1 MAYMRVEKLMKMLGM
16 LLGVSS
22 IGLLA
27 GCSSSSSSS
36 PSAAATY
43 KIDYSDQ
50 ISANGVSNSKLNIDV
65 NKANLMASV
74 SQAKDETYSIEITK
88 NPNILVHNNC
98 VNIAIGNACQLELSL
113 KASASNQETL
123 NWKVVLPSGS
133 SKSEHTVINKHDLS
147 INLTKS
153 SVLPL
158 NHVDTVTIVNG
169 SKTDYYFNQPIF
181 VDVLNRP
188 LKTAVISNNT
198 CKNEIKLGEQCSFN
212 IQSNTDG
219 AQGYLKLDLKDEP
232 IGEISFSKVVVKGVK
247 NQDIPANAAK
257 GVRYPFTYTF
267 SNTNTTLPATGVS
280 FTNAFP
286 APDFTLDT
294 ANSSCNG
301 ITTIAANS
309 SCTWKGTFTP
319 GTNGNKT
326 MSSTLHYAEGS
337 DVSLTSASQ
346 VTTIAI
352 TGTKNQ
358 DIPANAATG
367 VRYPFTYTFSNT
379 NTTLPA
385 TGVSF
390 TNAFPAPDFT
400 LDTANSSCNGITTI
414 AANSSCTWKGTF
426 TPGTDGNKTMSS
438 TLHYAEGSYVSLSSS
453 SQVLFA
459 TTPINT
465 GPGVAENGWNWPTP
479 RFDEAKQADSS
490 PCTDAEYDKLTGLM
504 WGKDGGVAGRKIW
517 ADAKTYPNTL
527 SLCGYNDWRLPTIN
541 ELASLVNF
549 LATKN
554 SPASWLNN
562 NGFRNILATPANYWS
577 STVYSLRGGLAWS
590 VSMSHGW
597 AGIYVQHGANYILP
611 VRGPTSLF
619 ASAGAVIQNT
629 HPGGTSPG
637 QWPATRFDAAKKAD
651 SSPCTDAEYDK
662 LTGLMWAKN
671 GSASGQKNWADA
683 KTYPNTLSLC
693 GYNDWRLPTIKEL
706 ASLVNFLDTNSPASW
721 LNNNGFNNIQQ
732 DNYWSSTVDYYPVG
746 SASAWY
752 VNMFNGFV
760 GSTNQTYNNYVLP
773 VRGPN

>member
-1 MAYMRVEKLMKMLGM
+1 MMAYMRVEKLMKMLGM

-50 ISANGVSNSKLNIDV
+50 ISANGASNSKLNIDV

-98 VNIAIGNACQLELSL
+98 TNIAIGNACQLELSL

-158 NHVDTVTIVNG
+158 NYVDTVTIVNG

-188 LKTAVISNNT
+188 LTTAVISNNT

-212 IQSNTDG
+212 IQSNIDG

-319 GTNGNKT
+319 GANGNKT

-490 PCTDAEYDKLTGLM
+490 PCPDAEYDKLTGLM
-504 WGKDGGVAGRKIW
+504 WGKDGGVAGRKTW
-517 ADAKTYPNTL
+517 ADASAYANTL
-527 SLCGYNDWRLPTIN
+527 SFCGYNDWRLPTVN

-549 LATKN
+549 
-554 SPASWLNN
+554 SSISGGPAIWLRA
-562 NGFRNILATPANYWS
+562 NGFRNILASTANYWS
-577 STVYSLRGGLAWS
+577 STVYSVSGGLAWS
-590 VSMSHGW
+590 VSMDHGN
-597 AGIYVQHGANYILP
+597 AAIYVQHGANYVLP

-629 HPGGTSPG
+629 HPGGTGPG

-651 SSPCTDAEYDK
+651 SSTCNDAEYDK

-671 GSASGQKNWADA
+671 GSVSGQKNWADA

-746 SASAWY
+746 SASAWNVY
-752 VNMFNGFV
+752 MKGW
-760 GSTNQTYNNYVLP
+760 
-773 VRGPN
+773 